1 MYSLNPKH
9 CLKKSNATWRCFHW
23 KERCTLK
30 AGFTEQ
36 QVSPFRISNSQ
47 HKANRTTH
55 KNFVKFRTGRT
66 VQGLDSEPWYDHT
79 RLNCNQLLEFSIE
92 LNDMSQTINVLK
104 WAIILMAVVSILPN
118 AEFGHNDHRE
128 DASHFPTQPFC
139 AKMKRHYLWNEHLL
153 QEIDMK
159 KLTVL
164 RVTVYDSLIW
174 RHKSD
179 NFVSRTSRRSLICWI
194 CFLELWS
201 EIILTF
207 ISSSC
212 DISV

>member
-1 MYSLNPKH
+1 MVWFFQKKKQTN
-9 CLKKSNATWRCFHW
+9 LK
-23 KERCTLK
+23 
-30 AGFTEQ
+30 
-36 QVSPFRISNSQ
+36 ISS
-47 HKANRTTH
+47 KILSVRVA
-55 KNFVKFRTGRT
+55 
-66 VQGLDSEPWYDHT
+66 
-79 RLNCNQLLEFSIE
+79 
-92 LNDMSQTINVLK
+92 LK
-104 WAIILMAVVSILPN
+104 WGMSSRWCVVSILPH
-118 AEFGHNDHRE
+118 AEFGHNEHRE
-128 DASHFPTQPFC
+128 DASHFTTQPFC

-194 CFLELWS
+194 CFLELWI

-207 ISSSC
+207 IFSSC
-212 DISV
+212 